1 MIAGEEEP
9 DQGQIIRQNGL
20 KIAYLPQ
27 SPHFPKGATVAS
39 YVLSGNGDK
48 DWLVQSN
55 MTKLGIE
62 VSEQEVENLSGG
74 QRRKLAL
81 AKVLAGDFDVLLLD
95 EPTNHLD
102 EGMINWLEEYLKG
115 YKGVLV
121 MVTHDRYF
129 LDNIV
134 DRIFAFEGNGHLTQY
149 EGGYTDYTEALARK
163 GGAVSEGQSTA
174 VGAEK
179 KKSAQADW
187 KQNRPQKLKFT
198 YKEQREFE
206 TIDDD
211 IAALE
216 ELLEKLDKDMEANAT
231 NSVKLREIMEQKEK
245 AQADLDEK
253 MDRWVYLNDLAERI
267 EAQKSEK

>member
-1 MIAGEEEP
+1 MGIKVPQVYSVADDRRGGGTG
-9 DQGQIIRQNGL
+9 QGQIIRQNGL

-129 LDNIV
+129 LDKVSN
-134 DRIFAFEGNGHLTQY
+134 RILEISRGNMY
-149 EGGYTDYTEALARK
+149 GYDSNYSRFLELKAEREEMELASERKRQKHPSGWNWNGRNADAVPEARNR
-163 GGAVSEGQSTA
+163 EQDWI
-174 VGAEK
+174 
-179 KKSAQADW
+179 DW
-187 KQNRPQKLKFT
+187 KP
-198 YKEQREFE
+198 
-206 TIDDD
+206 
-211 IAALE
+211 
-216 ELLEKLDKDMEANAT
+216 
-231 NSVKLREIMEQKEK
+231 
-245 AQADLDEK
+245 
-253 MDRWVYLNDLAERI
+253 
-267 EAQKSEK
+267 